1 MLNRFNDAT
10 LIKLGDKQHWSVG
23 LYTLNVVAKLCQWKV
38 TDTCVYNYTMDVMDF
53 VDIQHP
59 NPRDEV
65 YMISKITVQYGIN
78 AAW

>member
-1 MLNRFNDAT
+1 
-10 LIKLGDKQHWSVG
+10 
-23 LYTLNVVAKLCQWKV
+23 
-38 TDTCVYNYTMDVMDF
+38 MDVMDF